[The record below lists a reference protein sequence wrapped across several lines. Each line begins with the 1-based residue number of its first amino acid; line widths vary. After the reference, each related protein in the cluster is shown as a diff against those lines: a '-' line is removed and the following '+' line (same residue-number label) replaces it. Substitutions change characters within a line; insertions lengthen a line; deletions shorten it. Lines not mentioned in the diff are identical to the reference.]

1 MNLITKALQC
11 GIILTFISPAWAQL
25 KQIDSVP
32 GEYVLRL
39 KKNAIKQKS
48 KKYLSEIL
56 KAHVKSVISAQ
67 DIIVVKRPVFETTDS
82 AIKALATHELVEVA
96 EPNYIY
102 RASKMPNDP
111 LMLQLWG
118 LSNVGQKDS
127 DGTVGV
133 AGVDIDVEKAWEIE
147 TGSNQTIIAVID
159 TGVDYTHPDLIENLW
174 TNDAEANGVAD
185 VDDDNNGVVD
195 DIHGFNAIDLSG
207 NATDDHGHGT
217 HCAGT
222 IAAKGNDGKG
232 IVGVNWD
239 ARIMAVKFLDEA
251 GSGTLENAIL
261 AIDYATKM
269 GASVM
274 SNSWGGGGMSQTL
287 LEAIQRSNDA
297 GALFVAAAGNDA
309 SNNDLEET
317 YPANY
322 AVENVI
328 SVAAINN
335 VGGKAGFSNYGKR
348 TVHMGAPGVNV
359 FSSTGGDYDSWSGT
373 SMATPHVSGVAALV
387 WSHES
392 KMTALEIKERLIA
405 TVRPLAALRGKTR
418 TGGLVNAYNALTN
431 TEALPDPN
439 DPTNWNSITAEAASA
454 SPYLKN
460 TLETFDIS
468 VPGAKEISVYFEKL
482 DTEINYDT
490 VQILTPSGSL
500 VQTLSGSDE
509 GFFSRVVAGESLKI
523 VFKSDGSVEKSGWKV
538 TKAAYR

>member
-1 MNLITKALQC
+1 MNLITKALQY
-11 GIILTFISPAWAQL
+11 GIILTFTSSAWAQI

-48 KKYLSEIL
+48 KEQLSQML
-56 KAHVKSVISAQ
+56 KAYVKSAIPSQ
-67 DIIVVKRPVFETTDS
+67 DIIVVKRPVFENVDS
-82 AIKALATHELVEVA
+82 AIKALATNELVEIA

-102 RASKMPNDP
+102 RANKLPNDP

-127 DGTVGV
+127 DGTAGV

-147 TGSNQTIIAVID
+147 TGSNQMVVAVID
-159 TGVDYTHPDLIENLW
+159 TGVDYTHPDLVENLW
-174 TNDAEANGVAD
+174 TNEAEANGVAE
-185 VDDDNNGVVD
+185 VDDDNNGVID
-195 DIHGFNAIDLSG
+195 DIHGFNAIDQSG

-239 ARIMAVKFLDEA
+239 AQIMAVKFLDRA

-287 LEAIQRSNDA
+287 LEAIQRSNQA
-297 GALFVAAAGNDA
+297 GALFIAAAGNDA
-309 SNNDLEET
+309 SNNDVRET

-322 AVENVI
+322 AVENII

-335 VGGKAGFSNYGKR
+335 VGGKADFSNYGKR

-359 FSSTGGDYDSWSGT
+359 FSSTGGDYESWSGT

-387 WSHES
+387 WSHEP
-392 KMTALEIKERLIA
+392 KMTALEIKQRLIA
-405 TVRPLAALRGKTR
+405 TVRPLASLRGKTR

-439 DPTNWNSITAEAASA
+439 DPTNWSSVPAQAASA

-460 TLETFDIS
+460 TLETFDVA
-468 VPGAKEISVYFEKL
+468 VPGAAEIAVYFEKM

-490 VQILTPSGSL
+490 VQILNSSGAA
-500 VQTLSGSDE
+500 VQTLSGSNED
-509 GFFSRVVAGESLKI
+509 FFSASVSGDSLKI
-523 VFKSDGSVEKSGWKV
+523 IFKSDGSVEKSGWKV

>member
-1 MNLITKALQC
+1 MNLILKILC
-11 GIILTFISPAWAQL
+11 GIILTFTASAWAQI
-25 KQIDSVP
+25 QQTDSVP

-48 KKYLSEIL
+48 KKDLSGIL
-56 KAHVKSVISAQ
+56 KAYVKSVIPAQ
-67 DIIVVKRPVFETTDS
+67 DIVVVKRPVFENVDS
-82 AIKALATHELVEVA
+82 AIKALATNEMVEVA

-102 RASKMPNDP
+102 HASKMPNDP
-111 LMLQLWG
+111 LMLHLWG

-127 DGTVGV
+127 DGTPGV
-133 AGVDIDVEKAWEIE
+133 VGVDIDVEKAWEIE
-147 TGSNQTIIAVID
+147 TGSSQTVIAVID
-159 TGVDYTHPDLIENLW
+159 TGVDYTHPDIIENLW
-174 TNDAEANGVAD
+174 TNEAEANGVAG
-185 VDDDNNGVVD
+185 VDDDNNGVID
-195 DIHGFNAIDLSG
+195 DIHGFNAIDQSG
-207 NATDDHGHGT
+207 NAMDDHGHGT

-239 ARIMAVKFLDEA
+239 AQIMAVKFLDQA

-287 LEAIQRSNDA
+287 LEAIQRSNQA

-309 SNNDLEET
+309 SNNDVSET
-317 YPANY
+317 FPANY

-335 VGGKAGFSNYGKR
+335 VGDKAGFSNYGKR

-359 FSSTGGDYDSWSGT
+359 FSSTAGDYDSWSGT
-373 SMATPHVSGVAALV
+373 SMATPHVAGVAALV
-387 WSHES
+387 WSHEP
-392 KMTALEIKERLIA
+392 KMTALEIKQRLIA
-405 TVRPLAALRGKTR
+405 TVRPLASLRGKTR

-439 DPTNWNSITAEAASA
+439 DPTNWSLAPAQAASA

-460 TLETFDIS
+460 TLETFDVK
-468 VPGAKEISVYFEKL
+468 VPGAKEIAVYFEKF

-490 VQILTPSGSL
+490 VQILSSSGAVIQTISGSN
-500 VQTLSGSDE
+500 DD
-509 GFFSRVVAGESLKI
+509 FFSASVVGDSLKI